1 MCLVFIVLAI
11 ISYSVP
17 FYSPTTLQHAS
28 RLDSKT
34 LLTKFIWTIFSTYG
48 GRFFPFFIFGWPFFS
63 VDVFSYIPLDV
74 CVRNF
79 VQYVFVLAGAKCI
92 GGTFFQN
99 TLYILCNHIRFV

>member
-48 GRFFPFFIFGWPFFS
+48 GRFFPFFIFGWPFFFRGRFFLYS
-63 VDVFSYIPLDV
+63 SGRDV
-74 CVRNF
+74 R
-79 VQYVFVLAGAKCI
+79 A
-92 GGTFFQN
+92 
-99 TLYILCNHIRFV
+99 